1 MNHRL
6 ALFRKYI
13 EALSLNLDRLGRVVI
28 FFLMLLVVANVLG
41 RRLFGAPVRGT
52 VEGVEFLTAMAIGL
66 CLAYCAI
73 QGGHVAVGF
82 ITDKFSYKKQAVIE
96 IFIKLLS
103 LAFLLLAC
111 WRIALYADRMYQTG
125 QISLTLSLPY
135 YPFVLVI
142 AFGFLSYSLVLIL
155 EIAENIGKAVK
166 S

>member
-1 MNHRL
+1 M

-28 FFLMLLVVANVLG
+28 FLLMFLVVSNVIG

-73 QGGHVAVGF
+73 HGGHVAVGF
-82 ITDKFSYKKQAVIE
+82 LTDKFKPKTQAVIE

-103 LAFLLLAC
+103 MSFLILAC
-111 WRIALYADRMYQTG
+111 WRVALYADRMYQTG

-135 YPFVLVI
+135 FPFVLTI
-142 AFGFLSYSLVLIL
+142 AFGFLCYCLVLLLEIL
-155 EIAENIGKAVK
+155 EQIGKVVK
-166 S
+166 N